1 MHTDRQVKFLL
12 IRFDNNYSKVENY
25 LNDLCSKAK
34 VKDLAHKYNSNAM
47 QIQRDKNNF
56 IEKNIVKGLLKKLEK
71 EL

>member
-12 IRFDNNYSKVENY
+12 NRFENNYSKVKNY

-47 QIQRDKNNF
+47 QIQRDRNNF
-56 IEKNIVKGLLKKLEK
+56 IEKRIVKGLLIKLEK